1 MLSNRVKRLIGANEA
16 ELAGVAGNLL
26 SAAKGREIKTIF
38 VTSSRNAEGKTTA
51 AIAIAQS
58 LAANGR
64 NKVLLVDANMRAPRI
79 HELFEVAGS
88 PGLTDLLLGSSDD
101 SQVMR
106 DTEYGGLTVLPYGS
120 GSSAAEAFKPEPL
133 SRGLANLKGKFDYV
147 VCDGDS
153 VISSPDASVLAK
165 QFDGIAVVVECQK
178 TKWEVLQAAT
188 EKIENIGGNVLGVIL
203 NKRRFYIPRGLY
215 GRI

>member
-16 ELAGVAGNLL
+16 ELAGIAGNLL
-26 SAAKGREIKTIF
+26 SAAKGREVKTVF
-38 VTSSRNAEGKTTA
+38 VTSSRNSEGKTTA
-51 AIAIAQS
+51 AIALAQS

-64 NKVLLVDANMRAPRI
+64 NKVLLIDANLRSPRL

-88 PGLTDLLLGSSDD
+88 PGLTDLFLGNGDE

-120 GSSAAEAFKPEPL
+120 GASSVDAFKPEVL
-133 SRGLANLKGKFDYV
+133 SQGLANLKSKFDYI

-153 VISSPDASVLAK
+153 VIPSSDAAMVAK
-165 QFDGIAVVVECQK
+165 HFDGIVFVVECEK
-178 TKWEVLQAAT
+178 TKWELLQAAT
-188 EKIENIGGNVLGVIL
+188 EKIENIGGNILGVVL